1 MFIIQMKGNIEFV
14 FEMSLCYF
22 IVTILFFSS
31 SYGQEAPKVTPF
43 SSLVKPVVGGKT
55 SFTCQSLYGS
65 PPLQV
70 NWYKDG
76 KEIGDSSFVR
86 IKSHEDP
93 SVLIIESVKSTHSG
107 NYTCK
112 ISNRFGHD
120 SYSTEL
126 IVEGSPNWIEKP
138 TDIKSNYG
146 ETIKINCLVSGYPK
160 PKVQWRRFKDS
171 SWFNLPSDYISEYN
185 IKQLGDDLII
195 SNVNRDLNGRFGC
208 SISNGIKPDLWA
220 EFDVSIQV
228 PAEFKEK
235 NVAVSAKKGNLLELT
250 CSADGDQPVTIKW
263 FKDSTPIDKVDPSRY
278 SITDAPNKEGT
289 KSIMT
294 VSSADV
300 KDDGLYHCFAENS
313 FGKDE
318 RKIRVTIIE
327 PPPAP
332 TNFAVQQVWSRT
344 VSVSW
349 SRPPESKTSILS
361 YLIRYWKVSSTGVND
376 RLNEVNI
383 SSSLTLY
390 FIKDLEPGSSYESTI
405 IAINEVGLGVPSA
418 KISFSTGEEEPTGAP
433 VDLVVVSRGPTTARL
448 AWRSPPKNT
457 WNGKLIGFYV
467 GYRLFDDYKTP
478 HSFRTVY
485 VGESNSSHHEFF
497 LTSLLKGTKY
507 SIIVKSYNSA
517 GTGPESQEVTV
528 ETLAG
533 DVPSSPRLFV
543 STATIDS
550 ITLGYSL
557 PSNAANK
564 QIQNL
569 DLHFKE
575 GDDSSWREMD
585 FFVDSKE
592 IGEYTL
598 SALNP
603 DTVYTVYL
611 TASNENGVSDPSPI
625 IKTRT
630 SRSQRDNFANFGS
643 IFDPAGNGQ
652 FGDYRDFVSIL
663 SIIIA
668 VAIII
673 IVIVFAFVYVR
684 KAQLE
689 AETKPNFEFA
699 LASQTG
705 TLALNKSIPNFGTE
719 RRFHDSDN
727 TKPLMHGTMTLDH
740 GNQYPVSYSNLPTES
755 RHSKL
760 VDPSHIYDFPR

>member
-1 MFIIQMKGNIEFV
+1 MLII
-14 FEMSLCYF
+14 
-22 IVTILFFSS
+22 
-31 SYGQEAPKVTPF
+31 
-43 SSLVKPVVGGKT
+43 
-55 SFTCQSLYGS
+55 
-65 PPLQV
+65 
-70 NWYKDG
+70 
-76 KEIGDSSFVR
+76 DS
-86 IKSHEDP
+86 IKS
-93 SVLIIESVKSTHSG
+93 SHSA

-112 ISNRFGHD
+112 ISNRFGYD
-120 SYSTEL
+120 SYSSEL
-126 IVEGSPNWIEKP
+126 LVEGSPNWIEKP
-138 TDIKSNYG
+138 TNLKLKYGQSVDIK
-146 ETIKINCLVSGYPK
+146 CLASGYPS
-160 PKVQWRRFKDS
+160 PRIQWKRFKGS
-171 SWFNLPSDYISEYN
+171 SWKTIDSNDMIKIDNNLKIINISQHHQGKY
-185 IKQLGDDLII
+185 
-195 SNVNRDLNGRFGC
+195 GC
-208 SISNGIKPDLWA
+208 SASNGIQPDLWT
-220 EFDVSIQV
+220 EFEMIVEV

>member
-1 MFIIQMKGNIEFV
+1 MITIIIHQVNGFQ
-14 FEMSLCYF
+14 S
-22 IVTILFFSS
+22 
-31 SYGQEAPKVTPF
+31 PKVAPF
-43 SSLVKPVVGGKT
+43 TSLVKPVIGGKT
-55 SFTCQSLYGS
+55 SFTCQSLTGS
-65 PPLQV
+65 TPLQI
-70 NWYKDG
+70 NWLKDD
-76 KEIGDSSFVR
+76 KQIEDLPA
-86 IKSHEDP
+86 IKVLTNGEVST
-93 SVLIIESVKSTHSG
+93 LIIDTIQSTHSG
-107 NYTCK
+107 NYTCR
-112 ISNRFGHD
+112 ITNRYGHD
-120 SYSTEL
+120 SQSTQL
-126 IVEGSPNWIEKP
+126 LVEGPPNWINKP
-138 TDIKSNYG
+138 SSMKFKLSQSVIMR
-146 ETIKINCLVSGYPK
+146 CAASGYPE
-160 PKVQWRRFKDS
+160 PKTQWKRLQGS
-171 SWFNLPSDYISEYN
+171 SWIELNSFNDRIKIEDNRLKIS
-185 IKQLGDDLII
+185 K
-195 SNVNRDLNGRFGC
+195 VNRNDSGIFGC
-208 SISNGIKPDLWA
+208 SISNGLEPNLWT
-220 EFDVSIQV
+220 EFNLTIEV

>member
-1 MFIIQMKGNIEFV
+1 MLSILLIQ
-14 FEMSLCYF
+14 L
-22 IVTILFFSS
+22 TLLFSVNAI
-31 SYGQEAPKVTPF
+31 GQPKVQPF
-43 SSLVKPVVGGKT
+43 TFPNEIQLNQPLLAIFCNALDGEKPIH
-55 SFTCQSLYGS
+55 FEWL
-65 PPLQV
+65 
-70 NWYKDG
+70 KDG
-76 KEIGDSSFVR
+76 QPINQNHDNVIRNHDMGSLLELRNMKRDHI
-86 IKSHEDP
+86 
-93 SVLIIESVKSTHSG
+93 G
-107 NYTCK
+107 NYTCLARNH
-112 ISNRFGHD
+112 IGTD
-120 SYSTEL
+120 SFTSTLLMKVPVDWVHE
-126 IVEGSPNWIEKP
+126 PQ
-138 TDIKSNYG
+138 DAD
-146 ETIKINCLVSGYPK
+146 LVSGQKVNISCSAFGYPI
-160 PKVQWRRFKDS
+160 PKISWRFKN
-171 SWFNLPSDYISEYN
+171 NLDELLITSDYYSSSLTFNPISLSNSGKYECKAEN
-185 IKQLGDDLII
+185 DNGSPLIKLITI
-195 SNVNRDLNGRFGC
+195 NV
-208 SISNGIKPDLWA
+208 
-220 EFDVSIQV
+220 VV

>member
-1 MFIIQMKGNIEFV
+1 MFHQLIVFFV
-14 FEMSLCYF
+14 LSCS
-22 IVTILFFSS
+22 ITCQDPPRI
-31 SYGQEAPKVTPF
+31 TPF
-43 SSLVKPVVGGKT
+43 NFPHSPVIGRSSLVY
-55 SFTCQSLYGS
+55 CLA
-65 PPLQV
+65 
-70 NWYKDG
+70 
-76 KEIGDSSFVR
+76 EIGTPPITYQWLRNNEPIDHQEGLKVTIEPITSAFGLV
-86 IKSHEDP
+86 IQ
-93 SVLIIESVKSTHSG
+93 SVSVQFSG
-107 NYTCK
+107 NYTC
-112 ISNRFGHD
+112 IARNMFGED
-120 SYSTEL
+120 KFSAPL
-126 IVEGSPNWIEKP
+126 IVKGPPVWINTSSADYKAHHGSNIDLICQAEGFPTPQIQWIKKTGQIRSRESPIGSKLSLKNANKQDEGSYECLAVNELGSI
-138 TDIKSNYG
+138 TKSIMV
-146 ETIKINCLVSGYPK
+146 TIS
-160 PKVQWRRFKDS
+160 
-171 SWFNLPSDYISEYN
+171 
-185 IKQLGDDLII
+185 
-195 SNVNRDLNGRFGC
+195 
-208 SISNGIKPDLWA
+208 
-220 EFDVSIQV
+220 V

>member
-1 MFIIQMKGNIEFV
+1 
-14 FEMSLCYF
+14 MSLTLVWLF
-22 IVTILFFSS
+22 IVSIGL
-31 SYGQEAPKVTPF
+31 SYGQEAPKVAPF
-43 SSLVKPVVGGKT
+43 APLIKPKLSGKT
-55 SFTCQSLYGS
+55 SLSCQSSSGTSPLY
-65 PPLQV
+65 V
-70 NWYKDG
+70 TWIKDG
-76 KEIGDSSFVR
+76 TVLQDSSFVR
-86 IKSHEDP
+86 IQSSNDP
-93 SVLIIESVKSTHSG
+93 SMLIIDSITSSHSG

-112 ISNRFGHD
+112 MSNRFGHD
-120 SYSTEL
+120 SYTTEL
-126 IVEGSPNWIEKP
+126 VVEGPPNWIEKP
-138 TDIKSNYG
+138 RDIKSHHG
-146 ETIKINCLVSGYPK
+146 ETIKVNCLVSGFPISRI
-160 PKVQWRRFKDS
+160 QWKRLQGATWTNIDNR
-171 SWFNLPSDYISEYN
+171 LMIN
-185 IKQLGDDLII
+185 IKQSNDKLII
-195 SNVNRDLNGRFGC
+195 SNASRSANGKYGC
-208 SISNGIKPDLWA
+208 AASNGINPDLWS
-220 EFDVSIQV
+220 EFDVTIEV

-755 RHSKL
+755 VS
-760 VDPSHIYDFPR
+760 

>member
-1 MFIIQMKGNIEFV
+1 MFVQ
-14 FEMSLCYF
+14 F
-22 IVTILFFSS
+22 ILVVLFYINQE
-31 SYGQEAPKVTPF
+31 SYGQDIPKVNPF
-43 SSLVKPVVGGKT
+43 VAAIKPVIGGKT

-70 NWYKDG
+70 NWFKDG

-93 SVLIIESVKSTHSG
+93 SILIIESIQSTHSG
-107 NYTCK
+107 NYSCK
-112 ISNRFGHD
+112 MFNRFGHD
-120 SYSTEL
+120 SYTAEL
-126 IVEGSPNWIEKP
+126 FVEGAPNWVEKP
-138 TDIKSNYG
+138 KSVKSNVNQTV
-146 ETIKINCLVSGYPK
+146 TISCSASGYPK
-160 PKVQWRRFKDS
+160 AKVYWKIYKNS
-171 SWFNLPSDYISEYN
+171 IWANLEDNLKPSIKINNSHGKLTIHN
-185 IKQLGDDLII
+185 I
-195 SNVNRDLNGRFGC
+195 NRNLVGKYACFV
-208 SISNGIKPDLWA
+208 SNGIKPDLWS
-220 EFDVSIQV
+220 EFDLEVQV

>member
-1 MFIIQMKGNIEFV
+1 MFLFTLIV
-14 FEMSLCYF
+14 FC
-22 IVTILFFSS
+22 LFRNQVN
-31 SYGQEAPKVTPF
+31 GQESPKVAPF
-43 SSLVKPVVGGKT
+43 SSIVKPVIGGKT
-55 SFTCQSLYGS
+55 SFTCQSLTGS
-65 PPLQV
+65 SPFQIV
-70 NWYKDG
+70 WFKNN
-76 KEIGDSSFVR
+76 KEIQDSIETRIRNNEDSSMLIIDS
-86 IKSHEDP
+86 IKS
-93 SVLIIESVKSTHSG
+93 SHSA

-112 ISNRFGHD
+112 ISNRFGYD
-120 SYSTEL
+120 SYSSEL
-126 IVEGSPNWIEKP
+126 LVEGSPNWIEKP
-138 TDIKSNYG
+138 TNLKLKYGQSVDIK
-146 ETIKINCLVSGYPK
+146 CLASGYPS
-160 PKVQWRRFKDS
+160 PRIQWKRFKGS
-171 SWFNLPSDYISEYN
+171 SWKTIDSNDMIKIDNNLKIINISQHHQGKY
-185 IKQLGDDLII
+185 
-195 SNVNRDLNGRFGC
+195 GC
-208 SISNGIKPDLWA
+208 SASNGIQPDLWT
-220 EFDVSIQV
+220 EFEMIVEV

-755 RHSKL
+755 VS
-760 VDPSHIYDFPR
+760 

>member
-1 MFIIQMKGNIEFV
+1 MFVGV
-14 FEMSLCYF
+14 FL
-22 IVTILFFSS
+22 VILSIKTVHGLES
-31 SYGQEAPKVTPF
+31 PKVNPF
-43 SSLVKPVVGGKT
+43 AQAIKPVIGGKT
-55 SFTCQSLYGS
+55 SFTCQSLSGS
-65 PPLQV
+65 SPLQIT
-70 NWYKDG
+70 WFKDG
-76 KEIGDSSFVR
+76 KEIFDSSEIR
-86 IKSHEDP
+86 IRNIEDSSLLIIDSIKS
-93 SVLIIESVKSTHSG
+93 SHSG

-112 ISNRFGHD
+112 ITNRFGHD
-120 SYSTEL
+120 SYTTEL
-126 IVEGSPNWIEKP
+126 VVEGSPNWIEKP
-138 TDIKSNYG
+138 KDIKSHYG
-146 ETIKINCLVSGYPK
+146 ETITVNCLVSGYPK
-160 PKVQWRRFKDS
+160 PKVQWKRLEGLTWLNIGS
-171 SWFNLPSDYISEYN
+171 SGFSES
-185 IKQLGDDLII
+185 KMQQLGDKLTIR
-195 SNVNRDLNGRFGC
+195 NVTRSTNGRYGC
-208 SISNGIKPDLWA
+208 SISNGLKPDLWS
-220 EFDVSIQV
+220 EFDISIEV